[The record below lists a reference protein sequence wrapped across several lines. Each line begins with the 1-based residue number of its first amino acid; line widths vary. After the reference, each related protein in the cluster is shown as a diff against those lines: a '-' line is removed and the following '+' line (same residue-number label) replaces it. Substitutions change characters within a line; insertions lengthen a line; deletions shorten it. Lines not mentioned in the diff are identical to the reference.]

1 MIDPLTQV
9 GAVIYVYPDVRAS
22 GYQTRDRTY
31 MNKKTSLVA
40 GALVAA
46 VAVGSFSVAE
56 AATTKSAKMVN
67 SVAAAKP
74 TIGGAN
80 AMGANPLKGILDGL
94 VTKGTITQ
102 AQEDA
107 IVAAFTAAQPLAGN
121 HGPRM
126 GGMGA
131 EDPAQ
136 QAAEQATVLSVLGI
150 DATALQAAKAAGKS
164 LATLAGAKT
173 QALINALVALENKE
187 IDAAVTAG
195 KLTAAQATT
204 QKANTVAHVTAHVN
218 ATPGQPGVGGMG
230 MGHRGGH
237 GRGPAPVTPP
247 TNG

>member
-1 MIDPLTQV
+1 
-9 GAVIYVYPDVRAS
+9 
-22 GYQTRDRTY
+22 

-107 IVAAFTAAQPLAGN
+107 IVAAFTAAQPLTGN

-204 QKANTVAHVTAHVN
+204 QKANAVARVTAHVN

>member
-1 MIDPLTQV
+1 
-9 GAVIYVYPDVRAS
+9 
-22 GYQTRDRTY
+22 
-31 MNKKTSLVA
+31 MNKKRSLVA

-56 AATTKSAKMVN
+56 AATTKSAKTVN
-67 SVAAAKP
+67 SVAATKP

-107 IVAAFTAAQPLAGN
+107 IVAAFNAAKPAEGD
-121 HGPRM
+121 HGPLM
-126 GGMGA
+126 GGMGPEDAAQHAA
-131 EDPAQ
+131 ED
-136 QAAEQATVLSVLGI
+136 AAILSVLGI
-150 DATALQAAKAAGKS
+150 DATALQAAKVAGKS

-195 KLTAAQATT
+195 KLTAAQAVT
-204 QKANTVAHVTAHVN
+204 QKANTVARVTAHVN

-230 MGHRGGH
+230 RMGEHGH
-237 GRGPAPVTPP
+237 GRGPAPVVPP
-247 TNG
+247 VKG

>member
-1 MIDPLTQV
+1 
-9 GAVIYVYPDVRAS
+9 
-22 GYQTRDRTY
+22 

-204 QKANTVAHVTAHVN
+204 QKANTVARVTAHVN

-237 GRGPAPVTPP
+237 GRGPASVTPP

>member
-1 MIDPLTQV
+1 
-9 GAVIYVYPDVRAS
+9 
-22 GYQTRDRTY
+22 
-31 MNKKTSLVA
+31 MNKKRSLVA

-56 AATTKSAKMVN
+56 AATTKSAKTVN
-67 SVAAAKP
+67 SVAATKP

-126 GGMGA
+126 GGMGP
-131 EDPAQ
+131 EDATQ
-136 QAAEQATVLSVLGI
+136 QAAEDAAILSVLGI
-150 DATALQAAKAAGKS
+150 DATALQAAKVAGKS

-195 KLTAAQATT
+195 KLTAAQAATE
-204 QKANTVAHVTAHVN
+204 KANTVARVTAHVN
-218 ATPGQPGVGGMG
+218 ATPGQPGIGGMG
-230 MGHRGGH
+230 GMGGRGH
-237 GRGPAPVTPP
+237 GRGHGDGPAPVVPP
-247 TNG
+247 VKG

>member
-1 MIDPLTQV
+1 
-9 GAVIYVYPDVRAS
+9 
-22 GYQTRDRTY
+22 

-46 VAVGSFSVAE
+46 VTVGSFGVANA
-56 AATTKSAKMVN
+56 AATKSVKTVK

-74 TIGGAN
+74 TLGGAN

-94 VTKGTITQ
+94 VTKATITQ

-107 IVAAFTAAQPLAGN
+107 IIAAFTAAQPVAGTR
-121 HGPRM
+121 GPGMGRMGGM

-131 EDPAQ
+131 ETAAQ

-150 DATALQAAKAAGKS
+150 DAATLQAAKTAGKS
-164 LATLAGAKT
+164 LATIAGTKR
-173 QALINALVALENKE
+173 QALIDALVALENKE

-195 KLTAAQATT
+195 KLSAAQATT
-204 QKANTVAHVTAHVN
+204 QKANTVTRVTAHVD
-218 ATPGQPGVGGMG
+218 ATPRQAGVGGMG
-230 MGHRGGH
+230 MGRMGGH

-247 TNG
+247 TKG